1 MKQLIFLFV
10 IIISSISYA
19 ADSTEKPDEL
29 KRLEEKLTHAS
40 GTFGNWKG
48 VVIAT
53 SELLEYDPTQTEIY
67 FKKAKALWQLG
78 RDEEAL
84 EEFNLAIKYD
94 YANKG
99 LCCLG
104 QVYYYM
110 GMCFESLG
118 RLEEALEYYEKG
130 VENGIDHRYIHFAI
144 IHTKIELDKLGK
156 YSFKED
162 RFIDQP

>member
-1 MKQLIFLFV
+1 MKQLILLFL

-19 ADSTEKPDEL
+19 VYSTEKPAEL
-29 KRLEEKLTHAS
+29 KRLEEKLTHA
-40 GTFGNWKG
+40 FGKWEET
-48 VVIAT
+48 VIAA

-67 FKKAKALWQLG
+67 FEKAEALWQLG
-78 RDEEAL
+78 RYEEAL

-110 GMCFESLG
+110 GICFEELG